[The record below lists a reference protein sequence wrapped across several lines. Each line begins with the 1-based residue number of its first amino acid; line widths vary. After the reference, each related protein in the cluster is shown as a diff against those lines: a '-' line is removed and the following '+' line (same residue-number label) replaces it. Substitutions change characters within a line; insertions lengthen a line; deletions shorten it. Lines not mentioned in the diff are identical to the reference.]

1 VDNTLLIF
9 IRSILQI
16 KSRNNLS
23 TIKTDI
29 KKQLQESIEF
39 LRTQTKQ
46 KPRIGIVL
54 GSGLGNF
61 ADSLEDADQISTSKI
76 PHYPASTVE
85 GHKGLLVFGKV
96 DTVPILAVQGRSHIY
111 EGYSADK
118 VAYVVRLMS
127 LIGIDRL
134 LVTNAAGGTN
144 PKFKPGDL
152 MIIVD
157 HINFLFRNPL
167 RGAVV
172 PPEDRFPDMFNNYDQ
187 TLINLIE
194 QTGLDLK
201 IPLSKGVLFVS
212 PGPSY
217 ETAAEVR
224 MIRQLGG
231 DAASMS
237 TVPEVLVARARG
249 IHVAGISCI
258 TNLATGISDTPLDHS
273 EVTEIA
279 NQVKDKF
286 QQVVREVIVRMDKV
300 NLAP

>member
-1 VDNTLLIF
+1 MP
-9 IRSILQI
+9 
-16 KSRNNLS
+16 

-29 KKQLQESIEF
+29 EGQLQESIEF

-46 KPRIGIVL
+46 KPRIGIIL

-61 ADSLEDADQISTSKI
+61 ADSLKNADRISTSKI
-76 PHYPASTVE
+76 PHYPSSTVE
-85 GHKGLLVFGKV
+85 GHKGYLVFGKV
-96 DTVPILAVQGRSHIY
+96 DSVPVLAVQGRSHIY
-111 EGYSADK
+111 EGYSADR

-127 LIGIDRL
+127 LMGIDRL

-144 PKFKPGDL
+144 PQFKPGDL

-167 RGAVV
+167 RGAVI
-172 PPEDRFPDMFNNYDQ
+172 PPEGRFPDMYNNYDQ
-187 TLINLIE
+187 TLIELIE
-194 QTGLDLK
+194 QTGLHLK
-201 IPLSKGVLFVS
+201 IPLRKGVLFVS
-212 PGPSY
+212 SGPSY

-224 MIRQLGG
+224 MIRHLGG

-286 QQVVREVIVRMDKV
+286 QRLVKEVIVRMDKIIF
-300 NLAP
+300 